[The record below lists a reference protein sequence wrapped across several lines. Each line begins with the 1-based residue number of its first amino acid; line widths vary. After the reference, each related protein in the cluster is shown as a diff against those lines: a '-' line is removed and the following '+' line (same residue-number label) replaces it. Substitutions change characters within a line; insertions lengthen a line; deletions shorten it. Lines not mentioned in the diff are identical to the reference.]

1 MDKKKRIEKAC
12 ENLSLACL
20 IINSTLSIISSRVLH
35 GLFAAWTSSSSCS
48 VALLRFVA
56 ACPISEHATFSST
69 VKKKRAHKAGEKYN
83 IYKQSIYHILQRYL
97 HDDNDGVLSLTLFW
111 NVTFSAMLLIWPV
124 SMKV

>member
-1 MDKKKRIEKAC
+1 MEA
-12 ENLSLACL
+12 
-20 IINSTLSIISSRVLH
+20 INHMQHVLDMILCKE
-35 GLFAAWTSSSSCS
+35 G
-48 VALLRFVA
+48 VVEAL
-56 ACPISEHATFSST
+56 HA
-69 VKKKRAHKAGEKYN
+69 AHKAGEKYN